1 MIVLYFHQYFSN
13 DKGKGGLR
21 SFMMSKALLAAG
33 HSVVMVCGRHRQS
46 ETGLTS
52 DFVNGK
58 RSGFYQG
65 IQIVELDLPY
75 DNEMSILKRSMV
87 FLKYVYKSIVIVLS
101 YDFDIILA
109 SSTPLS
115 VGFLGVLGKVF
126 RRKKFVFEVR
136 DLWPTLPIAMNIITN
151 RGVIFALRFLEW
163 LSYYFADLI
172 IALSDGIKEGIVLN
186 GVSSDKIRVVPNGCD
201 LDIFTNKAHSESIP
215 FVDYQDFVAIY
226 TGTHGRANGLFFLI
240 EVARE
245 LKALKQ
251 DHIKLVL
258 VGEGKLKK
266 TLIEAAVTE
275 GLQDVILFLPTAEKI
290 SLSTYLHRANVG
302 MQILMN
308 IPEFYYGT
316 SPNKFFDYLATGK
329 PIITNYPGWIADE
342 ITEKKC
348 GIAVPPENPKLFAE
362 SLILMKNNPD
372 QQRLFSENSMHLALT
387 KYNRINLSKEWV
399 ACVTSN

>member
-1 MIVLYFHQYFSN
+1 M
-13 DKGKGGLR
+13 
-21 SFMMSKALLAAG
+21 
-33 HSVVMVCGRHRQS
+33 
-46 ETGLTS
+46 
-52 DFVNGK
+52 
-58 RSGFYQG
+58 
-65 IQIVELDLPY
+65 
-75 DNEMSILKRSMV
+75 
-87 FLKYVYKSIVIVLS
+87 
-101 YDFDIILA
+101 
-109 SSTPLS
+109 
-115 VGFLGVLGKVF
+115 
-126 RRKKFVFEVR
+126 
-136 DLWPTLPIAMNIITN
+136 
-151 RGVIFALRFLEW
+151 
-163 LSYYFADLI
+163 
-172 IALSDGIKEGIVLN
+172 
-186 GVSSDKIRVVPNGCD
+186 
-201 LDIFTNKAHSESIP
+201 
-215 FVDYQDFVAIY
+215 
-226 TGTHGRANGLFFLI
+226 
-240 EVARE
+240 
-245 LKALKQ
+245 KALKQ

-258 VGEGKLKK
+258 VGEGNLKK

-275 GLQDVILFLPTAEKI
+275 GLQDVILFLPTVEKI

-348 GIAVPPENPKLFAE
+348 GIAVSPENPKLFAE